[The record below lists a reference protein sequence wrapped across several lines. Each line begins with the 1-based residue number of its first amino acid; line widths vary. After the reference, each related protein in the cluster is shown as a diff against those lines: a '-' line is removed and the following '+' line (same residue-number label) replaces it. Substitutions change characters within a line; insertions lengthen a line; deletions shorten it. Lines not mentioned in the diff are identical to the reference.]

1 MKNEKRMLKL
11 LMATA
16 AGVALLGPAVAY
28 SAAAS
33 ANSACSCPCA
43 TSTSAQLSPQPG
55 LSESVF
61 YRPFI
66 AMQQEMD
73 RLNQDMNNMMQE
85 AFYAPGKTGIG
96 HEQLYSRINME
107 TTPKEYR
114 ITMTAPGLDEKDMKV
129 DVSADNT
136 LTIHSEKN
144 LVQKTSAGTE
154 EHSFGSFSQMLTL
167 PPDADAAHVQ
177 TSFKNG
183 EYTVTL
189 PRKGTAGQP
198 STKSE
203 GPEKSL

>member
-114 ITMTAPGLDEKDMKV
+114 ITMTAPGLDEKEMKV
-129 DVSADNT
+129 DVDADNT
-136 LTIHSEKN
+136 LTIIHSEKN
-144 LVQKTSAGTE
+144 LVQKTSAGTDN
-154 EHSFGSFSQMLTL
+154 SFGSFSQMLTL

>member
-1 MKNEKRMLKL
+1 MKRFIELI
-11 LMATA
+11 MAA
-16 AGVALLGPAVAY
+16 AAALALLAPAAA

-33 ANSACSCPCA
+33 NSCSCPCN
-43 TSTSAQLSPQPG
+43 STASAELSIQPG
-55 LSESVF
+55 QADKVF
-61 YRPFI
+61 YRPFV
-66 AMQQEMD
+66 AMQEEMD

-85 AFYAPGKTGIG
+85 AFYAQGKAGIG

-114 ITMTAPGLDEKDMKV
+114 ITMTAPGLDEKDLKV
-129 DVSADNT
+129 DVGADNT

-144 LVQKTSAGTE
+144 LVQKTSSGS
-154 EHSFGSFSQMLTL
+154 EHSFGSFTQMLTL

-177 TSFKNG
+177 TSYKDG

-189 PRKGTAGQP
+189 PRKEMGQP
-198 STKSE
+198 SNKSE